1 MAIFNSYV
9 SHYQGVDGLE
19 ASIVKAWHRPRC
31 GTTVTKT
38 VHRFMKG
45 DPAEARFG
53 RPERRER
60 FGRAR
65 SRLIPKFFFG
75 SCHTNWE
82 RFKAG
87 TSPFRKVFWL
97 MVEVG
102 KQILVW
108 FFLMQKI
115 VRVLKHGAGHL
126 RGSRLSS
133 LFRHFLAGNWKG
145 SKTKL

>member
-9 SHYQGVDGLE
+9 SHYQRVDGLE

-65 SRLIPKFFFG
+65 SRLIPK
-75 SCHTNWE
+75 
-82 RFKAG
+82 
-87 TSPFRKVFWL
+87 L
-97 MVEVG
+97 
-102 KQILVW
+102 
-108 FFLMQKI
+108 FFLELPHKLGTFQSGHIPIQKGVLTDGWSRKTNFGLVIPMQKI
-115 VRVLKHGAGHL
+115 VRVLKHGVGHL

-133 LFRHFLAGNWKG
+133 LVKHFLGGNWKG